1 MARLFETTE
10 VNGMKLANRFVRSAT
25 WEGMATDVGECTP
38 RLAEVYRRL
47 AEGQV
52 GLIITSH
59 AYVRRDGQ
67 AGVFQLGLHDDHL
80 KDGLRR
86 MVKAVHGAKGKIAAQ
101 ISHAG
106 FFADRKLSGVTPL
119 AVSPAQEFGKSPR
132 KMLTEKDIQEI
143 IVAFGQAA
151 RRAKDV
157 GFDGVQLHGA
167 HGYLM
172 SQFLSPVFNK
182 RTDSYG
188 GAVENRARPLVEA
201 LREVRSAV
209 GKDYP
214 VLIKLNSEDFLEGGL
229 TLRDSLRVG
238 RMLQDSGIDAIEV
251 SGGTLVS
258 GNLSPSRAGIKSDEK
273 EAYFRTASKAFKEA
287 LDVPI
292 ILVGGVRS
300 PDLAEK
306 LLEQGYADYFS
317 MSRPLIREPDLVR
330 RWASGDRAK
339 ARCLSDNQCFDPG
352 RAGEGVYCVTEQKEK
367 EKKGQCTDQ
376 DRKKGV

>member
-1 MARLFETTE
+1 MSRLFETTE
-10 VNGMKLANRFVRSAT
+10 INGMKLANRFVRSAT
-25 WEGMATDVGECTP
+25 WEGMATEGGACTP
-38 RLAEVYRRL
+38 RLVGVYRRL

-67 AGVFQLGLHDDHL
+67 AGPFQLGIYEDDL
-80 KDGLRR
+80 KDGLQQ
-86 MVKAVHGAKGKIAAQ
+86 MVEAVHGAKGKIVVQVA
-101 ISHAG
+101 HAG
-106 FFADRKLSGVTPL
+106 FFASAKLSGMTPI
-119 AVSPAQEFGKSPR
+119 AVSPAEQYGKSPR
-132 KMLTEKDIQEI
+132 KIVTEKEIQEI
-143 IVAFGQAA
+143 VVSFGQAA

-188 GAVENRARPLVEA
+188 GPVENRARPLIET
-201 LREVRSAV
+201 LREVRTVV

-214 VLIKLNSEDFLEGGL
+214 VLIKLNSEDYLEGGL
-229 TLRDSLRVG
+229 TLGDSLKVG
-238 RMLQDSGIDAIEV
+238 RMLQEAGIDAIEV
-251 SGGTLVS
+251 SGGTVVS
-258 GNLSPSRAGIKSDEK
+258 ESLGASRVGIKSEEK
-273 EAYFRTASKAFKEA
+273 EAYFRTASKAFKET

-317 MSRPLIREPDLVR
+317 MSRPFIREPGLVK
-330 RWASGDRAK
+330 RWASGDRSK
-339 ARCLSDNQCFDPG
+339 ARCLSDNQCFNPG
-352 RAGEGVYCVTEQKEK
+352 RAGEGVYCVTEKKEK
-367 EKKGQCTDQ
+367 
-376 DRKKGV
+376 VA

>member
-1 MARLFETTE
+1 MSRLFETTE
-10 VNGMKLANRFVRSAT
+10 INGMKLANRFVRSAT
-25 WEGMATDVGECTP
+25 WEGMATEGGACTP
-38 RLAEVYRRL
+38 RLVEVYRRL

-52 GLIITSH
+52 GVIITSH

-67 AGVFQLGLHDDHL
+67 AGPFQLGIYEDDL
-80 KDGLRR
+80 KDGLQQ
-86 MVKAVHGAKGKIAAQ
+86 MVEAVHGAKGKIVVQVA
-101 ISHAG
+101 HAG
-106 FFADRKLSGVTPL
+106 FFASAKLSGMTPI
-119 AVSPAQEFGKSPR
+119 AVSPAEQYGKSPR
-132 KMLTEKDIQEI
+132 KIVTEKEIQEI
-143 IVAFGQAA
+143 VVSFGQAA

-188 GAVENRARPLVEA
+188 GPVENRARPLIET
-201 LREVRSAV
+201 LREVRTVV

-214 VLIKLNSEDFLEGGL
+214 VLIKLNSEDYLEGGL
-229 TLRDSLRVG
+229 TLGDSLKVG
-238 RMLQDSGIDAIEV
+238 RMLQEAGIDAIEV
-251 SGGTLVS
+251 SGGTVVS
-258 GNLSPSRAGIKSDEK
+258 ESLGASRVGIKSEEK
-273 EAYFRTASKAFKEA
+273 EAYFRTASKAFKET

-317 MSRPLIREPDLVR
+317 MSRPFIREPGLVK
-330 RWASGDRAK
+330 RWASGDRSK
-339 ARCLSDNQCFDPG
+339 ARCLSDNQCFNPG
-352 RAGEGVYCVTEQKEK
+352 RAGEGVYCVTEKK
-367 EKKGQCTDQ
+367 EKKA
-376 DRKKGV
+376 

>member
-1 MARLFETTE
+1 MSPLFATTE
-10 VNGMKLANRFVRSAT
+10 INGMKLANRFVRSAT
-25 WEGMATDVGECTP
+25 WEGMATEDGAITP
-38 RLAEVYRRL
+38 RLLEVYRRL

-59 AYVRRDGQ
+59 AYVRKDGQ
-67 AGVFQLGLHDDHL
+67 AGLFQLGLYDDHL
-80 KDGLRR
+80 KDGLKQ
-86 MVKAVHGAKGKIAAQ
+86 MVKAVHGANGRIVAQ

-106 FFADRKLSGVTPL
+106 FFANAKLSGVTPL
-119 AVSPAQEFGKSPR
+119 AVSPAEQYAKSPR
-132 KMLTEKDIQEI
+132 KILTEKDIQEI
-143 IVAFGQAA
+143 VVSFGQAA

-172 SQFLSPVFNK
+172 SQFLSPAFNK
-182 RTDSYG
+182 RTDPYG
-188 GAVENRARPLVEA
+188 GAVEDRARALIET

-214 VLIKLNSEDFLEGGL
+214 VLIKLNSEDYLEGGL
-229 TLRDSLRVG
+229 TLTDSLKVG
-238 RMLQDSGIDAIEV
+238 RMLQDAGIDAIEV
-251 SGGTLVS
+251 SGGTVVS
-258 GNLSPSRAGIKSDEK
+258 GTLGASRLGIKSEEK
-273 EAYFRTASKAFKEA
+273 EGYFRSASKAFKEA

-306 LLEQGYADYFS
+306 LFEQGYSDYFS

-330 RWASGDRAK
+330 RWASGDRSK
-339 ARCLSDNQCFDPG
+339 ARCLSDNQCFEPG
-352 RAGEGVYCVTEQKEK
+352 RAGEGIYCVTEQKEK

-376 DRKKGV
+376 DRKKRV

>member
-1 MARLFETTE
+1 MSRLFENTE
-10 VNGMKLANRFVRSAT
+10 IKGMKLANRFVRSAT
-25 WEGMATDVGECTP
+25 WEGMATEHGACTP
-38 RLAEVYRRL
+38 RLVEVYRRL

-67 AGVFQLGLHDDHL
+67 AGLFQLGIYDDHL
-80 KDGLRR
+80 KDGLKQ

-106 FFADRKLSGVTPL
+106 FFANPKLSGMTLL
-119 AVSPAQEFGKSPR
+119 AVSPAEKYAKSPR
-132 KMLTEKDIQEI
+132 TILTEKDIQA
-143 IVAFGQAA
+143 IVVSFGQAA
-151 RRAKDV
+151 TRAKEV

-188 GAVENRARPLVEA
+188 GAVENRARALIET

-214 VLIKLNSEDFLEGGL
+214 VLIKLNSEDYLEGGL
-229 TLRDSLRVG
+229 ALGDSLKVG
-238 RMLQDSGIDAIEV
+238 RMLQDAGIDAIEV
-251 SGGTLVS
+251 SGGTVVS
-258 GNLSPSRAGIKSDEK
+258 GTLSPSRPGIKSEEK
-273 EAYFRTASKAFKEA
+273 EAYFRDASKAFKEA

-306 LLEQGYADYFS
+306 LLEQGCADYFS
-317 MSRPLIREPDLVR
+317 MSRPFIREPDLVK
-330 RWASGDRAK
+330 RWASGDRSK
-339 ARCLSDNQCFDPG
+339 ARCLSDNQCFEPG
-352 RAGEGVYCVTEQKEK
+352 RAGEGVYCVTEKKER
-367 EKKGQCTDQ
+367 EKKG
-376 DRKKGV
+376 